1 MEHDLKFANLHYFY
15 STFKTNKRYTCNRML
30 MKHTVKNKELD
41 ALVSLLDEPDDMIF
55 DKVRDKL
62 FAYGLDAVPL
72 LEDAWTSEISD
83 VVQHRIEGI
92 IHQIQFDNIFAELS
106 NWKNNRP
113 EDLLKGFMLVAKYEY
128 PEMNE
133 KSIIESTGKMI
144 QDVWLELNS
153 NLTPLEK
160 VKVLNHIFFDVYEFR
175 GNKRDMHNPKNSYI
189 NHIYESKK
197 ANPISLSVI
206 YMVIAQSLKI
216 PVYGINLPQ
225 NFIMAYLG
233 DMIIDYKIISQK
245 DVQFYLNAFNRGA
258 VFTDKEIGLFLRQI
272 NLEPEPKYFLPCDN
286 ITIIKRVF
294 NNLIFAFEQAGNSP
308 KAAELKKLQSALD

>member
-1 MEHDLKFANLHYFY
+1 
-15 STFKTNKRYTCNRML
+15 

-41 ALVSLLDEPDDMIF
+41 ALVSLLDEPDDIIF

-72 LEDAWTSEISD
+72 LEEAWTSESNTK
-83 VVQHRIEGI
+83 VQTRIEEV
-92 IHQIQFDNIFAELS
+92 IHQIQFDGIFAELS
-106 NWKNNRP
+106 AWKAGQAH
-113 EDLLKGFMLVAKYEY
+113 DLLKGFMLVAKYEY

-175 GNKRDMHNPKNSYI
+175 SNKKDMHNPKNSYI
-189 NHIYESKK
+189 NFIYESKK

-216 PVYGINLPQ
+216 PVYGISLPQ

-233 DMIIDYKIISQK
+233 DMIVDYKAISQK
-245 DVQFYLNAFNRGA
+245 DVQFYLNAFSQGA
-258 VFTDKEIGLFLRQI
+258 VFTDKEIAKFLRQ
-272 NLEPEPKYFLPCDN
+272 NNMEPEPKYFLPCDN
-286 ITIIKRVF
+286 ITIIRRVF
-294 NNLIFAFEQAGNSP
+294 NNLIFAFEQAGNSQ
-308 KAAELKKLQSALD
+308 KATELKKLQTALD